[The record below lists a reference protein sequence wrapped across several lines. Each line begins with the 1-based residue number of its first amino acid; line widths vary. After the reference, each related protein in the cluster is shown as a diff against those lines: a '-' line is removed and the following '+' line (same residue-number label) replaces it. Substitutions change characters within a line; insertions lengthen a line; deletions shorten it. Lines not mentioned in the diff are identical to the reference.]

1 MFVVVRMPDGSSHR
15 LEALEGWRVMEV
27 IRDWG
32 LPIKAE
38 CGGACACAT
47 CHVWV
52 DEAWVAKLPAPTDEE
67 LEMLDGAF
75 HVDERSRLCCQIIMA
90 PELDGLEVE
99 LAPESLADAPQA
111 APCSWD
117 LEKMRTFPIFVSVER
132 KPPLVTGGGEL
143 AAIKT
148 RLLLEARRDRRRRRR
163 RARARA
169 CRA

>member
-1 MFVVVRMPDGSSHR
+1 MFVNVRMPDGTVHR

-52 DEAWVAKLPAPTDEE
+52 GKDWIEKLTPPTNEE

-75 HVDERSRLCCQIIMA
+75 QVDNRSRLCCQIIMT
-90 PELDGLEVE
+90 PELDGLTLE
-99 LAPESLADAPQA
+99 LAPESLAEPTSQ
-111 APCSWD
+111 
-117 LEKMRTFPIFVSVER
+117 SVA
-132 KPPLVTGGGEL
+132 VGS
-143 AAIKT
+143 
-148 RLLLEARRDRRRRRR
+148 
-163 RARARA
+163 
-169 CRA
+169 